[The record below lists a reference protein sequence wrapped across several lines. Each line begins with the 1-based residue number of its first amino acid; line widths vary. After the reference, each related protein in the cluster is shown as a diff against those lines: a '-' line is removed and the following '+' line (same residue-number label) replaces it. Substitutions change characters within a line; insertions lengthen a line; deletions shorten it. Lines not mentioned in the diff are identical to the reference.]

1 MLDAVRHPKAWTA
14 ACTLLAAVLAT
25 RAMTETAAE
34 WNIDD
39 VVALMER
46 ALVDGKTGTA
56 RKTKLVDA
64 RPAKVGEIIV
74 TAIKGEGKET
84 QSPPAKK
91 GDWVVRNRC
100 PETGNEQYLV
110 TADRF
115 TDRYRMTGA
124 PVSAHGWREYRLIG
138 RSVRFHVLPPG
149 TAPFTFVAPWGEPM
163 VARAGDALVQDP
175 KNDKDVYRVAA
186 LSFACTYE
194 IVGSSPPSS

>member
-1 MLDAVRHPKAWTA
+1 MLDAVRDLGARTA
-14 ACTLLAAVLAT
+14 AWALFAAVLA
-25 RAMTETAAE
+25 RPAMTETAAD
-34 WNIDD
+34 WNIDE

-46 ALVDGKTGTA
+46 ALIQGQTGTA

-64 RPAKVGEIIV
+64 RPAHVGEIIV

-84 QSPPAKK
+84 TSPPAKK

-124 PVSAHGWREYRLIG
+124 PVSAHGWREYRPIG
-138 RSVRFHVLPPG
+138 RGVRFHILPAG

-175 KNDKDVYRVAA
+175 KDEKEVYRVAA

-194 IVGSSPPSS
+194 IVGSAPPTS

>member
-1 MLDAVRHPKAWTA
+1 MLDAVKQPWARTA
-14 ACTLLAAVLAT
+14 AGALLAALLT
-25 RAMTETAAE
+25 TSAMTETIDD
-34 WNIDD
+34 WKIDD

-46 ALVDGKTGTA
+46 ALIQGQTGTA

-64 RPAKVGEIIV
+64 RPAHIGEIIV

-84 QSPPAKK
+84 QSPPAKQ

-115 TDRYRMTGA
+115 NDRYRMTGS
-124 PVSAHGWREYRLIG
+124 PVSAHGWREYRPIG
-138 RSVRFHVLPPG
+138 RAVRFHILPQG

-194 IVGSSPPSS
+194 IVGTAPPSS

>member
-1 MLDAVRHPKAWTA
+1 MLDAVRHRKAWTA
-14 ACTLLAAVLAT
+14 AWTLLAALLTT

-124 PVSAHGWREYRLIG
+124 PVSAHGWREYRPIG
-138 RSVRFHVLPPG
+138 RSVHTTRRTSRPSRTP
-149 TAPFTFVAPWGEPM
+149 
-163 VARAGDALVQDP
+163 
-175 KNDKDVYRVAA
+175 
-186 LSFACTYE
+186 LSVRPVT
-194 IVGSSPPSS
+194 GSATI

>member
-1 MLDAVRHPKAWTA
+1 MLDAVRQLQARTA
-14 ACTLLAAVLAT
+14 GALLAAVLT
-25 RAMTETAAE
+25 TSAMTETIAD

-46 ALVDGKTGTA
+46 ALIQGQTGTA

-64 RPAKVGEIIV
+64 RPAHIGEIIV

-115 TDRYRMTGA
+115 NDRYRMTGS
-124 PVSAHGWREYRLIG
+124 PVSAHGWREYRPIE
-138 RSVRFHVLPPG
+138 RAVRFHILPPG

-175 KNDKDVYRVAA
+175 KNEKDVYRVAA

-194 IVGSSPPSS
+194 IVGSPSPPSS